1 MPDPESAVI
10 AGEKISNQCTNVGY
24 PRVQGLNNAVVQ
36 ERINKLIKQQVY
48 SMVPQEGCEEYQ
60 VVAGSSEIKAN
71 EKGILL
77 KI

>member
-1 MPDPESAVI
+1 
-10 AGEKISNQCTNVGY
+10 
-24 PRVQGLNNAVVQ
+24 
-36 ERINKLIKQQVY
+36 
-48 SMVPQEGCEEYQ
+48 MVPQEGCEEYQ